1 MSMGSVRAGEAFIEL
16 TTRDSKLQ
24 KGLSNAQARLK
35 AFGAASSEIGRNIL
49 SFSATGAAGFT
60 LAFKTFKDFDSQ
72 MRMVKAVTG
81 ATGKEFD
88 MLTAKARQIGA
99 VTSYTAEQ
107 VAQAMTALGRM
118 GLNPQEIDAAI
129 MPVLNLARATGTDLA
144 EAADIAANSLR
155 IFNLDAT
162 KMGDVTDYLVAAANG
177 SAQTLTDLFEAL
189 KLAGP
194 QAKTAGESIQDT
206 VAALGVMAN
215 MGIKGSLA
223 GTSLRKAYL
232 QFADPKIQN
241 FLKDYNIRTVDA
253 NGNLRKMRDI
263 MVDLTRAMATMG
275 SAEKLAFAKEVFDL
289 RGMTGGL
296 AITADTTK
304 LDEFIKKLE
313 NCRGVANKTREE
325 IESGAGGAWDKM
337 LSALQDVGITIGE
350 IISKSMIPLMDTI
363 ANVANSFGKWISEN
377 QGLVTSLGEITAIL
391 IVVGGTLVA
400 VGATI
405 KAFTAVIAL
414 AKVGVTVFHGVCT
427 AAAALKTAW
436 VAFMAAASAS
446 TAAFT
451 AATATGTSVLGAFG
465 VAIKAF
471 MATNPVGWALLAAG
485 AIAGLAIA
493 FGDAGD
499 AAEECA
505 DKNEKLRAANDSERA
520 SDQAKM
526 NRLQTLAAKQKLTND
541 EMVEAR
547 TITADLESRYGKLG
561 ITFNDTAKS
570 ISKVAEA
577 LELLNK
583 QQSAGAVRDIDA
595 EIAEKR
601 RNISSAEANITDW
614 QSVSWSDIGNL
625 GKNYWSWGDLSNA
638 EKAVRQNRS
647 YIDAQKRAI
656 RKLEARRAAILS
668 GKNPDAAPG
677 SGNVPGTSGA
687 TGTATSYRDY
697 LNARDQAAKME
708 ADFSKKERSPFEIEI
723 AEIEKT
729 NSAYKELLQT
739 MLKYQQ
745 EKLKMLKGKNAPSAE
760 IEALR
765 ADILNLET
773 KLSGADAAAEGR
785 KNALRQQHTRAALS
799 AIAGDAGA
807 LTDYRKERESKRINR
822 DLESE
827 MNNLLARDPEAG
839 AGKLREL
846 IAMYQTAAKTAA
858 DEHARL
864 ISEAR
869 RPDADGVVRYT
880 DEEKAGIASA
890 FEKLK
895 NSENMI
901 DAWREKLRQSDESMK
916 RSSVTGSWSAAHL
929 KTLLGGGGS
938 AADRTAAA
946 AEQANQL
953 TAKTHRKLDE
963 LIEKATNSNNLV
975 YGD

>member
-35 AFGAASSEIGRNIL
+35 AFGAASSEIGRDIL
-49 SFSATGAAGFT
+49 SFSATGAAGFG
-60 LAFKTFKDFDSQ
+60 LAFKIFKDFDSQ

-155 IFNLDAT
+155 IFGLDAT
-162 KMGDVTDYLVAAANG
+162 KMGDVTDYLVATANG

-206 VAALGVMAN
+206 AAALGVMAN

-304 LDEFIKKLE
+304 LDEFIQKLE
-313 NCRGVANKTREE
+313 NCRGVANKTRED
-325 IESGAGGAWDKM
+325 IEKGAGGAWDKM

-350 IISKSMIPLMDTI
+350 IISKSMLPLMDTI

-377 QGLVTSLGEITAIL
+377 QGLVTSLGEITATL

-400 VGATI
+400 VSPAV
-405 KAFTAVIAL
+405 KVFTAAIAL
-414 AKVGVTVFHGVCT
+414 AKVGVTVFHGVC
-427 AAAALKTAW
+427 AAAPALKAAW
-436 VAFMAAASAS
+436 VSAMAAAQAS
-446 TAAFT
+446 TVAFT

-465 VAIKAF
+465 VAVKAF
-471 MATNPVGWALLAAG
+471 LTSNPLGWFALAAG

-499 AAEECA
+499 AAEEYA
-505 DKNEKLRAANDSERA
+505 DKNEKVRAANDRERA

-547 TITADLESRYGKLG
+547 TLTADLESRYGKLG

-570 ISKVAEA
+570 IGKVADA
-577 LELLNK
+577 LALLNK
-583 QQSAGAVRDIDA
+583 QQSAGAVCDIDA

-601 RNISSAEANITDW
+601 RNISSAEANIKDW

-625 GKNYWSWGDLSNA
+625 GKDYWSWGGLSNA
-638 EKAVRQNRS
+638 EKAVRQNRT
-647 YIDAQKRAI
+647 YIDAQRREI

-708 ADFSKKERSPFEIEI
+708 NDFSKKESSPFEIEI

-739 MLKYQQ
+739 MLQYQR
-745 EKLKMLKGKNAPSAE
+745 EKLKLMQGKNAPAAE
-760 IEALR
+760 IDALR

-773 KLSGADAAAEGR
+773 KLSGADAATEGR
-785 KNALRQQHTRAALS
+785 KNALRQQHSRDALAAIS
-799 AIAGDAGA
+799 GDANRIG
-807 LTDYRKERESKRINR
+807 DYRKDRERKRIGR
-822 DLESE
+822 ELENE
-827 MNNLLARDPEAG
+827 MNSVLASDPEAG

-880 DEEKAGIASA
+880 EEEKSGIAAA

-895 NSENMI
+895 DAENMT
-901 DAWREKLRQSDESMK
+901 DVWREKLRQSGETMDRRVAVS
-916 RSSVTGSWSAAHL
+916 SWSAKNL
-929 KTLLGGGGS
+929 NSMLGGS
-938 AADRTAAA
+938 SADRTAAA
-946 AEQANQL
+946 TERANIL
-953 TAKTHRKLDE
+953 TIKTHQKLDE
-963 LIEKATNSNNLV
+963 LIAKNAEINGLT
-975 YGD
+975 YGE